1 MFKVWHVIY
10 GIRALPEGYASGLRN
25 ILYADGHLGRELPAN
40 LPVTAWV
47 AVLPIPRYSGRV
59 TTQIRIA

>member
-1 MFKVWHVIY
+1 MFKVRHVIY

-40 LPVTAWV
+40 LVVTAWDGGFTNSS
-47 AVLPIPRYSGRV
+47 AFWSGNHSN
-59 TTQIRIA
+59 

>member
-25 ILYADGHLGRELPAN
+25 ILYADGHWGRELPAN
-40 LPVTAWV
+40 LPVTAWGGGV
-47 AVLPIPRYSGRV
+47 TNASAFWSGNHPN
-59 TTQIRIA
+59 